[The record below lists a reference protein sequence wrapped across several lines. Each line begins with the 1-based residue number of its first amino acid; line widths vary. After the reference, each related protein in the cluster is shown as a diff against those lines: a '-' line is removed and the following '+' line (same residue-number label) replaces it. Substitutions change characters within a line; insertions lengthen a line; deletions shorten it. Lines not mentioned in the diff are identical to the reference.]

1 MSEKYRVTIE
11 LTAEEAENLKGS
23 RLKHS
28 TEVVM
33 DKVQRE
39 VLKQIEIAKATKDLD
54 LYSTYGPN
62 GFGTYLPEE
71 VSTMLKK

>member
-33 DKVQRE
+33 DKIQRE
-39 VLKQIEIAKATKDLD
+39 ILRLVEREKELKDID
-54 LYSTYGPN
+54 LYSTY
-62 GFGTYLPEE
+62 
-71 VSTMLKK
+71 

>member
-1 MSEKYRVTIE
+1 MEKYRITLE

-33 DKVQRE
+33 DKIQRE
-39 VLKQIEIAKATKDLD
+39 ILRLIEREKELKDIDI
-54 LYSTYGPN
+54 YSTY
-62 GFGTYLPEE
+62 
-71 VSTMLKK
+71 

>member
-1 MSEKYRVTIE
+1 MSEKYRITLE

-33 DKVQRE
+33 DKIQRE
-39 VLKQIEIAKATKDLD
+39 ILRLVEREKELKDIDI
-54 LYSTYGPN
+54 YSTY
-62 GFGTYLPEE
+62 
-71 VSTMLKK
+71 

>member
-33 DKVQRE
+33 DKIQRE
-39 VLKQIEIAKATKDLD
+39 ILRLIEREKELKEIDI
-54 LYSTYGPN
+54 YSTYWPN
-62 GFGTYLPEE
+62 GFWQYLPEH
-71 VSTMLKK
+71 LKK

>member
-33 DKVQRE
+33 DKIQRE
-39 VLKQIEIAKATKDLD
+39 ILRLIEREKELKEIDI
-54 LYSTYGPN
+54 YSTY
-62 GFGTYLPEE
+62 
-71 VSTMLKK
+71 